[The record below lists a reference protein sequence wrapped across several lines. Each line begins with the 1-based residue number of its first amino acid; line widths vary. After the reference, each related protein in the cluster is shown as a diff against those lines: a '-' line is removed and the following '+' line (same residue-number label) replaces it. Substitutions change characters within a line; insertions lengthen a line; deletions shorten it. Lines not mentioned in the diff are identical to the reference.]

1 MTQREGF
8 DPNRD
13 IPVRRGRR
21 DPEMAMAMGLE
32 PQNGNYE
39 QPAEPEPEF
48 EMVSTDDVLFAK
60 SSICLPVAGHE
71 SWSTYGAY
79 IKVRP
84 GETEEDANNR
94 LVVDV
99 NVRLLEAH
107 EDLEARVLEMEEARR
122 NAPIVP
128 RGAR

>member
-1 MTQREGF
+1 MTQREGY

-13 IPVRRGRR
+13 VPVRRGSR
-21 DPEMAMAMGLE
+21 DPELALRMGLD
-32 PQNGNYE
+32 PQEGNNVQAE
-39 QPAEPEPEF
+39 EPEPEF
-48 EMVSTDDVLFAK
+48 EMVGPGDVLFAK
-60 SSICLPVAGHE
+60 SSICLEVAGHE
-71 SWSTYGAY
+71 AWSTYGAY

-84 GETEEDANNR
+84 GETEEEANNR

-99 NVRLLEAH
+99 NVRLLEHH
-107 EDLEARVLEMEEARR
+107 EDLEARVLEIEEARR